1 VLVGGGKE
9 GGQVSIM
16 DEQTG
21 FTAKPILPA
30 EGGQG
35 TIVSVNIPGAV
46 AYRNI
51 RVTMS
56 TPGCIFYGVRTHQPQ
71 PVVPGWRFD
80 WNILPHGRVEL

>member
-1 VLVGGGKE
+1 
-9 GGQVSIM
+9 M

-21 FTAKPILPA
+21 FTAKPILPP

-35 TIVSVNIPGAV
+35 TIVTVNIPGAV

-56 TPGCIFYGVRTHQPQ
+56 TPGTIFYGIRCHNDQPRALN
-71 PVVPGWRFD
+71 WKFD
-80 WNILPHGRVEL
+80 WNVLPHGRVEI